1 MKKLLLMLTLISVW
15 SGIYGQGKIKFQ
27 AEIANKNGNSIF
39 INDNANKTI
48 KEIKINEKGIFKGE
62 FMAPAGFYMMFDGVE
77 FAQLYL
83 KPGFDLKLKMD
94 AKFFDESIVFTGKGA
109 AENNLLANNTITSEK
124 FEAENMKKSKD
135 EFFQGLALKNKTD
148 IEKLE
153 KGKFDPVFVDYNK
166 KMWAQEKLML
176 GTNFQ
181 NAKIKNEIAGKPS
194 KSFDYVNRKGG
205 KTKLE
210 DFKGKY
216 VYIDVWATWCGP
228 CRAEIPFLKKI
239 EEKYHGKNIEF
250 VSISIDVNK
259 DYEKWKNFVTEKQL
273 GGVQLFADK
282 DWSSDFITSFGINSI
297 PRFLLIDPQGNVVD
311 ADAVRPSSPGLVS
324 TLDKLLK

>member
-62 FMAPAGFYMMFDGVE
+62 FMALAGFYMMFDGVE

-194 KSFDYVNRKGG
+194 KSFDYINRKGG

-311 ADAVRPSSPGLVS
+311 ADAVRPSSPELVS

>member
-15 SGIYGQGKIKFQ
+15 SAIYGQGKIKFQ

-48 KEIKINEKGIFKGE
+48 KEIKINDKGIFKGE

-109 AENNLLANNTITSEK
+109 AENNLLANNTVTSEK

-311 ADAVRPSSPGLVS
+311 ADAVRPSSPELVS

>member
-109 AENNLLANNTITSEK
+109 AENNLLANNTVTSEK
-124 FEAENMKKSKD
+124 FETENMKKSKD

-148 IEKLE
+148 IEKLD

-311 ADAVRPSSPGLVS
+311 ADAVRPSSPELVS
-324 TLDKLLK
+324 MLDKLLK

>member
-109 AENNLLANNTITSEK
+109 AENNLLANNTVTSEK

-148 IEKLE
+148 IEKLD
-153 KGKFDPVFVDYNK
+153 KGKFDPVFIDYNK

-194 KSFDYVNRKGG
+194 KSFDYINRKGG

-311 ADAVRPSSPGLVS
+311 ADAVRPSSPELVS

>member
-1 MKKLLLMLTLISVW
+1 MKKLLLLLALVSVC

-48 KEIKINEKGIFKGE
+48 KEIKIDGKGIFKGE
-62 FMAPAGFYMMFDGVE
+62 IVAPAGFYMMFDGVE

-94 AKFFDESIVFTGKGA
+94 AKLFDESIVFTGKGA
-109 AENNLLANNTITSEK
+109 DENNLLANNTISLEK

-135 EFFQGLALKNKTD
+135 DFFQALGAKNKLD
-148 IEKLE
+148 EENLA
-153 KGKFDPVFVDYNK
+153 KGKFDATFVDYNK
-166 KMWAQEKLML
+166 KMWAQEKMML
-176 GTNFQ
+176 GMNFQ
-181 NAKIKNEIAGKPS
+181 NTKIKNEIIGKPS

-205 KTKLE
+205 NTKLE
-210 DFKGKY
+210 DLRGKY

-259 DYEKWKNFVTEKQL
+259 DYEKWKNFVTDKQL

-311 ADAVRPSSPGLVS
+311 ADAVRPSSPELVA

>member
-48 KEIKINEKGIFKGE
+48 KEIKINDKGIFKGE

-109 AENNLLANNTITSEK
+109 AENNLLANNTVTSEK
-124 FEAENMKKSKD
+124 FETENMKKSKD

-148 IEKLE
+148 IEKLD

-250 VSISIDVNK
+250 ISISIDVNK
-259 DYEKWKNFVTEKQL
+259 DYEKWKNFVTDKQL

-311 ADAVRPSSPGLVS
+311 ADAVRPSSPELVS

>member
-48 KEIKINEKGIFKGE
+48 KEIKINDKGIFKGE

-194 KSFDYVNRKGG
+194 KSFNYVNRKGG

-239 EEKYHGKNIEF
+239 EEKYHKKNIEF

-311 ADAVRPSSPGLVS
+311 ADAVRPSSPELVS

>member
-109 AENNLLANNTITSEK
+109 AENNLLSNNTVTSEK

-148 IEKLE
+148 IEKLD

-194 KSFDYVNRKGG
+194 KSFNYVNRKGG

-311 ADAVRPSSPGLVS
+311 ADAVRPSSPELVS

>member
-48 KEIKINEKGIFKGE
+48 KEIKINDKGIFKGE

-109 AENNLLANNTITSEK
+109 AENNLLANNTVTSEK

-194 KSFDYVNRKGG
+194 KSFNYVNRKGG

-239 EEKYHGKNIEF
+239 EEKYHKKNIEF

-311 ADAVRPSSPGLVS
+311 ADAVRPSSPELVS